1 MDFQYYPTPDSLARK
16 AWSMFQD
23 TDYIRV
29 LEPSAGSG
37 SLVLPMLEKEKG
49 FRGNYRNR
57 HNLGSLD
64 VIEIDAKQHP
74 LLRELGCK
82 VVGHDFLEFQGG
94 SVYSHIIMNPPF
106 LYGAQH
112 LLHAWDILYEGEIV
126 CILNAETVRNCF
138 SKERQLLSRIIEKH
152 GRVEFISQAFVGDE
166 VERETDVAIALVHLK
181 KVPDSDAIVGDLLGQ
196 LRVDRSHAE
205 DDLTF
210 DYRQQVMLPQ
220 GYIEDLVLRFD
231 AAVLA
236 AQESAMAQAK
246 AAHYSRLLGL
256 SLAERNNAQ
265 ATERLNESPN
275 NTPKRVRAAFVT
287 QYEDLKDRAW
297 AGVLRSTEVLKRLS
311 SAAQKRMEK
320 EFEFIKSLEFT
331 TANVYGF
338 ICGLVESANEIQ
350 EGMVLDVFDVIC
362 RYHEDNTVFY
372 MGWKSNTKHRT
383 AGMRLKTT
391 RFVLPGHGTDS
402 WNKSI
407 SFESQRIL
415 ADFDKVFAMLDG
427 KSEENTYGLV
437 SLFKD
442 KFDALRDGSRECSDY
457 FEVRYY
463 PKRGTIH
470 FFPKSK
476 ELMDRLNRVVGK
488 KRQWLPPNIDEMN
501 GDFVKQYEEAEK
513 FDKELRAEFTQKV
526 TSMKKGYGNT
536 VNYMFNALIAHEK
549 GKPSSYD
556 EESYRDASAVL
567 TDTLEVILEK
577 KGLKPF
583 GLLEAGTQQL
593 LISA

>member
-1 MDFQYYPTPDSLARK
+1 MDFQYYPTPESLAQK
-16 AWSMFQD
+16 AWSLFED

-37 SLVLPMLEKEKG
+37 SLVKPMLEKNYA
-49 FRGNYRNR
+49 FRGMMRKP

-112 LLHAWDILYEGEIV
+112 LLHAWNILYEGEIV

-152 GRVEFISQAFVGDE
+152 GRVEFVSQAFVGDD
-166 VERETDVAIALVHLK
+166 VERETDVEIALVHLK
-181 KVPDSDAIVGDLLGQ
+181 KVPDSDALVGDLLGQ

-205 DDLTF
+205 DNLAF

-256 SLAERNNAQ
+256 SLTERNNAS
-265 ATERLNESPN
+265 TERLKESPN
-275 NTPKRVRAAFVT
+275 NTPKLVRAAFAT

-311 SAAQKRMEK
+311 SSAQKRMEK
-320 EFEFIKSLEFT
+320 EFEYIKSLEFS
-331 TANVYGF
+331 TANIYGF
-338 ICGLVESANEIQ
+338 IRGLIESANEIQ

-391 RFVLPGHGTDS
+391 RFVLPGHSTDS
-402 WNKSI
+402 WSKGI
-407 SFESQRIL
+407 SFNSQRLL

-427 KSEENTYGLV
+427 KSEESTYGLV
-437 SLFKD
+437 NLFKD
-442 KFDALRDGSRECSDY
+442 KFDALRDGGRESSDY

-476 ELMDRLNRVVGK
+476 ELIDRLNRVVGK
-488 KRQWLPPNIDEMN
+488 KRQWLPPNIDEMK

-513 FDKELRAEFTQKV
+513 FDKELRAEFAQKV
-526 TSMKKGYGNT
+526 NSMKKGHYSNS

-549 GKPSSYD
+549 GKTASYD
-556 EESYRDASAVL
+556 EESYRDASAAL
-567 TDTLEVILEK
+567 TGTLEVILEK
-577 KGLKPF
+577 KGIKPF
-583 GLLEAGTQQL
+583 DLLENGSQQL
-593 LISA
+593 LLAA